1 MGAFF
6 RDCVPKAEVFQ
17 SNLAMA
23 RGFRANRIVLVVYR
37 WQGRGCCVSPVT
49 QSFRGKELKPSES
62 LKIDAFSMRIADI
75 EGIDLDR
82 LHAHSLS
89 VGWPHRAEDWQ
100 FLRES
105 GQGFVALDEIGRV
118 LGSAMWF
125 PHGPDFATIGMV
137 ITSPRLQTLGAA
149 QWLMKRVF
157 DKIPGRDLR
166 LNATRAARRLYLS
179 LDFQPEK
186 TLYQCQGIV
195 RVPTKGSAVQSR
207 GDMRTLDAGDIRTV
221 VALDAAGFGVQRTA
235 LIEKLFAH
243 STGYGLFRESK
254 LTAFAL
260 CRPFGRGHV
269 VGPVV
274 AESDA
279 DAAAVLRPHMA
290 DHSGSFLRVDT
301 HMDSGEFAAFLSHA
315 GLPVF
320 DTVLTMSLGKRLAD
334 FSVGGLVVP
343 KTYAVASQTLG

>member
-1 MGAFF
+1 
-6 RDCVPKAEVFQ
+6 
-17 SNLAMA
+17 
-23 RGFRANRIVLVVYR
+23 
-37 WQGRGCCVSPVT
+37 
-49 QSFRGKELKPSES
+49 
-62 LKIDAFSMRIADI
+62 MRIADI
-75 EGIDLDR
+75 EDIELDR

-105 GQGFVALDEIGRV
+105 GHGFVALDEIGRV

-125 PHGPDFATIGMV
+125 EHGPGFATIGMV

-186 TLYQCQGIV
+186 AVYQCQGIA
-195 RVPTKGSAVQSR
+195 RMPTTGSSAEAR
-207 GDMRTLDAGDIRTV
+207 GDIRTLDAGDVTAAI
-221 VALDAAGFGVQRTA
+221 ALDAAGFGVRRSA

-243 STGYGLFRESK
+243 SAGYGVFDGNK

-279 DAAAVLRPHMA
+279 DAVAIVRPHIA

-301 HMDSGEFAAFLSHA
+301 HMDNGEFAAFLSHA
-315 GLPVF
+315 GMPVF
-320 DTVLTMSLGKRLAD
+320 DTVLTMSLGKRFAD
-334 FSVGGLVVP
+334 FSNGGSARP
-343 KTYAVASQTLG
+343 RTYALASQTLG

>member
-1 MGAFF
+1 M
-6 RDCVPKAEVFQ
+6 
-17 SNLAMA
+17 
-23 RGFRANRIVLVVYR
+23 
-37 WQGRGCCVSPVT
+37 
-49 QSFRGKELKPSES
+49 KPSES
-62 LKIDAFSMRIADI
+62 LKIDAFSMHIADI
-75 EGIDLDR
+75 EGIELDR

-105 GQGFVALDEIGRV
+105 GHGFVALDEIDRV

-125 PHGPDFATIGMV
+125 EHGPDFATVGMV

-157 DKIPGRDLR
+157 EKIPGRDLR

-179 LDFQPEK
+179 LDFQPER
-186 TLYQCQGIV
+186 TVYQCQGIA
-195 RVPTKGSAVQSR
+195 RVPTTVRPEAR
-207 GDMRTLDAGDIRTV
+207 RDIRTLDASDMSAAIE
-221 VALDAAGFGVQRTA
+221 LDTTGFGVRRMA
-235 LIEKLFAH
+235 LVEKLFAH
-243 STGYGLFRESK
+243 SAGYGLFDGNK

-269 VGPVV
+269 VGPVL

-279 DAAAVLRPHMA
+279 DAVAVIRPHVV

-301 HMDSGEFAAFLSHA
+301 PMDSGEFAAFLPHA
-315 GLPVF
+315 GMPVF
-320 DTVLTMSLGKRLAD
+320 DTVQTMSLGKRLAD
-334 FSVGGLVVP
+334 FSDGGSTRP
-343 KTYAVASQTLG
+343 KTYALASQTVG

>member
-1 MGAFF
+1 M
-6 RDCVPKAEVFQ
+6 
-17 SNLAMA
+17 
-23 RGFRANRIVLVVYR
+23 
-37 WQGRGCCVSPVT
+37 SPVT

-75 EGIDLDR
+75 EGIELDR

-105 GQGFVALDEIGRV
+105 GHGFVALDEIGRV

-125 PHGPDFATIGMV
+125 EHGLEFATVGMV

-186 TLYQCQGIV
+186 TVFQCQGMA
-195 RVPTKGSAVQSR
+195 RMPATGSLTEAR
-207 GDMRTLDAGDIRTV
+207 GDIRILEASDIPAAI
-221 VALDAAGFGVQRTA
+221 ALDAAGFGVNRTA

-243 STGYGLFRESK
+243 SVGYGLFDGNK

-260 CRPFGRGHV
+260 CRPFGRGYV

-274 AESDA
+274 AENDTDA
-279 DAAAVLRPHMA
+279 VAVVRPHVA
-290 DHSGSFLRVDT
+290 DHSGSFLRIDT
-301 HMDSGEFAAFLSHA
+301 HIDRGEFAAFLSHA
-315 GLPVF
+315 GMPVF

-334 FSVGGLVVP
+334 FFDGSSATP
-343 KTYAVASQTLG
+343 KTYAMASQTLG

>member
-1 MGAFF
+1 M
-6 RDCVPKAEVFQ
+6 
-17 SNLAMA
+17 
-23 RGFRANRIVLVVYR
+23 
-37 WQGRGCCVSPVT
+37 SPVT

-62 LKIDAFSMRIADI
+62 LKIDAFSVRMADI
-75 EGIDLDR
+75 KGVELDR
-82 LHAHSLS
+82 LHALSLS

-100 FLRES
+100 FLRET
-105 GQGFVALDEIGRV
+105 GQGLVALDEIGRV

-125 PHGPDFATIGMV
+125 GHGASFATVGMV

-157 DKIPGRDLR
+157 DNIPGRDLR

-179 LDFQPEK
+179 LDFHPEK
-186 TLYQCQGIV
+186 TVYQCQGIA
-195 RVPTKGSAVQSR
+195 RVPTAGSPTEERSDV
-207 GDMRTLDAGDIRTV
+207 RTLDASDIPAA
-221 VALDAAGFGVQRTA
+221 VALDAAAFGVRRTA

-243 STGYGLFRESK
+243 STGYGLFKNDK
-254 LTAFAL
+254 LNAFAL

-279 DAAAVLRPHMA
+279 DAVAIVRPHVA
-290 DHSGSFLRVDT
+290 DHSGTFLRVDT

-315 GLPVF
+315 GMPVF
-320 DTVLTMSLGKRLAD
+320 DTVLTMSMGKRISD
-334 FSVGGLVVP
+334 FAAGGPVMP
-343 KTYAVASQTLG
+343 KTYALASQTLG

>member
-1 MGAFF
+1 M
-6 RDCVPKAEVFQ
+6 
-17 SNLAMA
+17 
-23 RGFRANRIVLVVYR
+23 
-37 WQGRGCCVSPVT
+37 SPVT

-75 EGIDLDR
+75 EAVELDR
-82 LHAHSLS
+82 LHALSLS

-100 FLRES
+100 FLRQT
-105 GQGFVALDEIGRV
+105 GQGLVALDEIGRV

-125 PHGPDFATIGMV
+125 GHGAGFATVGMV

-149 QWLMKRVF
+149 QWLMKRIF

-186 TLYQCQGIV
+186 TVYQCQGIA
-195 RVPTKGSAVQSR
+195 RVPTTRSLAEVPADIRS
-207 GDMRTLDAGDIRTV
+207 LDARDIPAAI
-221 VALDAAGFGVQRTA
+221 ALDAAGFGVRRAA

-243 STGYGLFRESK
+243 SVGYGLFK
-254 LTAFAL
+254 GDTLTAFAL

-279 DAAAVLRPHMA
+279 DAVAIVRPHVA
-290 DHSGSFLRVDT
+290 DHSGSFLRIDT
-301 HMDSGEFAAFLSHA
+301 HMDNGEFAAFLSHS
-315 GLPVF
+315 GMPVF
-320 DTVLTMSLGKRLAD
+320 DTVLTMSLGKRLSD
-334 FSVGGLVVP
+334 FFVGGTATPMTFAL
-343 KTYAVASQTLG
+343 ASQTLG